1 MRKGCSESNQGA
13 KIWQN
18 DTMLA
23 SSAAVGWGQ
32 RLMTR
37 FETIPQSF
45 RWIPYSHAAGHTAS
59 EHIDLIAVSD
69 VLPEKVKVIQE
80 RYNVPEGYT
89 DYREMIRKEKPD
101 IVSIATRP
109 ATHAEIT
116 VFAAENGVKGIYCEK
131 PLCCSMEEAD
141 AMLEACEKH
150 GVKFNYGTQRRY
162 MPTLS
167 ENAGTNRPGRVG

>member
-1 MRKGCSESNQGA
+1 MTKFEITPKVFDGFRTRTPPG
-13 KIWQN
+13 I
-18 DTMLA
+18 
-23 SSAAVGWGQ
+23 
-32 RLMTR
+32 RLQHTR
-37 FETIPQSF
+37 T
-45 RWIPYSHAAGHTAS
+45 
-59 EHIDLIAVSD
+59 LIAVSD
-69 VLPEKVKVIQE
+69 VLSEKVKAIQE

-89 DYREMIRKEKPD
+89 DYREMILKEKPD

-162 MPTLS
+162 MPIFQKMRELIDQGELGEIQAVIGHVGVGS
-167 ENAGTNRPGRVG
+167 QHNGGTHIPLICCST